1 MHKNLAKYIE
11 VLRREGELLEITA
24 EVSPELEISEIVDRV
39 SKSPGGGK
47 ALLLKNTGTQ
57 FPLLINMMG
66 SDRRMALALGL
77 NSLEELPGEVAGLLG
92 ELKRPRK
99 TLSDKLSI
107 LPLLGRASKW
117 FPRHKRGKGECQQ
130 VVFRGDE
137 VDLSKLP
144 ILKTW
149 FYDGGRFVTLPLVHT
164 QDPETGVRNVGMYRM
179 QELDN
184 KTTGM
189 HWQIHKTGA
198 MHYEKYKR
206 LGKKMPVTVCLG
218 GDPAYTFAAT
228 APLPEGIDEYI
239 LAGFL
244 RKKPVKL
251 VKCLTNELEVPV
263 DCDFVIEGYV
273 DPAEEKIVE
282 GPFGDHT
289 GFYSLTDRYP
299 KFHVT
304 AITHR
309 RGAIYPATIVGVPPQ
324 EDAYIAM
331 ATERIFLSPIRF
343 VMQPEVRDMTM
354 PTAGTAHNIAILSI
368 EKRYS
373 GEAHKVIQS
382 MWGAG
387 QMMFNKYLVIARY
400 DCDIR
405 DNRAMAELLR
415 SVDLKRSVV
424 RSEGVMDVLDHA
436 TATMGFGGKLAID
449 LTEVQD
455 VVAVDRAVEY
465 SEIDGVGMDSSLVGE
480 WSTLILFAPVDM
492 KIEDLTVESVG
503 INFVAIFD
511 SAAEGMSHYD
521 LLWIAAA
528 NSDPRRDVYISKSG
542 VMSIDARSKRPNI
555 EGNPSRFPNVVTSH
569 PETIELVDR
578 RWAEYSIGEFIESPS
593 RHYRSLLL
601 SDREDW

>member
-1 MHKNLAKYIE
+1 MHKNLAKYVE
-11 VLRREGELLEITA
+11 LLRRKDELLEITT

-39 SKSPGGGK
+39 SKSEGGGK
-47 ALLLKNTGTQ
+47 ALLFKNTGTQ

-77 NSLEELPGEVAGLLG
+77 NSLEELPGEVAGLLN
-92 ELKRPRK
+92 EMKRPRK

-179 QELDN
+179 QEFDN

-251 VKCLTNELEVPV
+251 VKCLTNELEVPA

-273 DPAEEKIVE
+273 DPMEEKVIE

-289 GFYSLTDRYP
+289 GFYSLKDYYP
-299 KFHVT
+299 KFHIT

-309 RGAIYPATIVGVPPQ
+309 RDAIYPATLVGVPPM
-324 EDAYIAM
+324 EDKYIAD
-331 ATERIFLSPIRF
+331 ASGLIFTEPIKA
-343 VMQPEVRDMTM
+343 VIAPEVVSMSM
-354 PTAGTAHNIAILSI
+354 PWQGVAHNLAIVSI
-368 EKRYS
+368 NVSYVEQ
-373 GEAHKVIQS
+373 GIKVAS
-382 MWGAG
+382 ALWGAG
-387 QMMFNKYLVIARY
+387 QMSFCKYIAILDANAAEPLTQRDIELFLVGEKTLACELVLQNGIA
-400 DCDIR
+400 
-405 DNRAMAELLR
+405 
-415 SVDLKRSVV
+415 
-424 RSEGVMDVLDHA
+424 DVLDHA
-436 TATMGFGGKLAID
+436 SEEVGRGGKMCID
-449 LTEVQD
+449 TTSDRKIKYSIEVQ
-455 VVAVDRAVEY
+455 
-465 SEIDGVGMDSSLVGE
+465 
-480 WSTLILFAPVDM
+480 
-492 KIEDLTVESVG
+492 
-503 INFVAIFD
+503 FD
-511 SAAEGMSHYD
+511 SGVEQLD
-521 LLWIAAA
+521 LDDRLWVLLG
-528 NSDPRRDVYISKSG
+528 NTDPARDITVDKEQGILR
-542 VMSIDARSKRPNI
+542 IDARSKKLENRDFPNI
-555 EGNPSRFPNVVTSH
+555 VTADDK
-569 PETIELVDR
+569 TIELVDS
-578 RWAEYSIGEFIESPS
+578 RWEEYGIGEFLSSPS
-593 RHYRSLLL
+593 LKYKHLLKGNGA
-601 SDREDW
+601 EQQ